1 MKKLLFGVVLLA
13 GYSTSSAQV
22 WAEVGE
28 AVELLPG
35 QTTLGVGALTT
46 ITGNISA
53 DNDADLYAIR
63 IVDFAN
69 FDATTD
75 NAIGTLEDTQLYLF
89 TSGGI
94 GVTFNDDDPAG
105 GTFRSHVTGVFLPGN
120 GLFYIAIS
128 PWDRDPL
135 DGAGLQIWNDSP
147 FNVERAPD
155 GPGALGPLTVWD
167 DNGNENGT
175 YQIDL
180 RGAEFAA
187 VPEPASMIALG
198 LGVSALLAK
207 RRRKRA

>member
-1 MKKLLFGVVLLA
+1 MLLSVCTV
-13 GYSTSSAQV
+13 SNAQV

-28 AVELLPG
+28 APELLPG
-35 QTTLGVGALTT
+35 QTTLGVGALTA

-53 DNDADLYAIR
+53 NNDTDLYSIR

-69 FDATTD
+69 FDATTANGLGSLD
-75 NAIGTLEDTQLYLF
+75 DSQLYLF
-89 TSGGI
+89 TSSGL

-105 GTFRSHVTGVFLPGN
+105 GTFRSHLTGVFLPGN
-120 GLFYIAIS
+120 GLYYIGIS
-128 PWDRDPL
+128 PWDRDAL
-135 DGAGLQIWNDSP
+135 DGGGLQIWADGP

-155 GPGALGPLTVWD
+155 GAGAPGPLTAWD

-180 RGAEFAA
+180 RGAQFGA

-198 LGVSALLAK
+198 LGVTALLAR
-207 RRRKRA
+207 RRRKKA